1 MAAEKGQKNLIFFLP
16 IKNDPDI
23 RGRMKTRELRRKKPI
38 SLSNSRWAA
47 YATAGAATALAG
59 ASTAEADIHYSG
71 VLNQT
76 FNAPPGGTAQATFN
90 LDHGGQIGFVHYRIA
105 SGSGIDGFRVM
116 GGAVSNMFAG
126 SAFGGTF
133 RYASKLGSG
142 VNIAA
147 GLFAALDGL
156 HNFATMAYFNGYV
169 HSQWLQPGTGFLGFK
184 FNGGAGIE
192 YGWAR
197 VTMLKGTPG
206 NSFLLVDYAWAD
218 PGTAI
223 VTGQIPEP
231 GSLGLL
237 AIGAAG
243 LLLWR
248 RQRGEAAKKAA

>member
-1 MAAEKGQKNLIFFLP
+1 MKRQKV
-16 IKNDPDI
+16 
-23 RGRMKTRELRRKKPI
+23 RRNKPI

-76 FNAPPGGTAQATFN
+76 FNAPAGGSVHATFN
-90 LDHGGQIGFVHYRIA
+90 LDNGGQIGFFHSRTAGEAGIA
-105 SGSGIDGFRVM
+105 GFRVL
-116 GGAVSNMFAG
+116 GAAVSNKFAG
-126 SAFGGTF
+126 SGFGGTF
-133 RYASKLGSG
+133 RYASNLGSG

-147 GLFAALDGL
+147 RPFAALDGA
-156 HNFATMAYFNGYV
+156 HNFATMAYFNGFV
-169 HSQWLQPGTGFLGFK
+169 HSQWLQKGTGFIGFK
-184 FNGGAGIE
+184 FNGGTGIE

-197 VTMLKGTPG
+197 VTMLEGAPG
-206 NSFLLVDYAWAD
+206 NSFRLVDYAWAD

-248 RQRGEAAKKAA
+248 RQRAEAAKKAA